1 MICKI
6 GVLKY
11 LENSLEN
18 TCVGV
23 FLYGTPPVPAS
34 LPTRIKK
41 EFKCLNVFQLT
52 LWHSIN
58 YRFNKLINLIIDLSI
73 LFEIFQ
79 SYIENARSNNKKSN
93 NLETCSQNFTVD
105 FGRGIMSIIVFWLW

>member
-1 MICKI
+1 MFFSWLS
-6 GVLKY
+6 GTVLIID
-11 LENSLEN
+11 L
-18 TCVGV
+18 
-23 FLYGTPPVPAS
+23 
-34 LPTRIKK
+34 I
-41 EFKCLNVFQLT
+41 
-52 LWHSIN
+52 
-58 YRFNKLINLIIDLSI
+58 KLINLIIDLSI